1 MSDVLVL
8 NADGQPINF
17 LPLSTIQWKEAITY
31 MYTDKVHVLDWYDD
45 WMVRS
50 PSWETKVPAVIMM
63 KQMLRK
69 NTKPRFSKT
78 NLYIRDM
85 YTCQYCSSKF
95 ERKNLTL
102 DHVIPLSKGGKTNW
116 TNIVAACGSCNSRKS
131 NKLIKPKTK
140 PYAPGYYELVRKKKQ
155 LDNFEMKHPSWE
167 KFLGY

>member
-17 LPLSTIQWKEAITY
+17 LPLSTIKWKEAITY
-31 MYTDKVHVLDWYDD
+31 MYMDKVHVLDWYDD

-50 PSWETKVPAVIMM
+50 PSWETRVPAVIMM
-63 KQMLRK
+63 KNMLRK
-69 NTKPRFSKT
+69 KSRPRFSKT

-85 YTCQYCSSKF
+85 YTCQYCSNKF
-95 ERKNLTL
+95 ERHRLTL
-102 DHVIPLSKGGKTNW
+102 DHVIPLSKGGKTVW
-116 TNIVAACGSCNSRKS
+116 TNIVAACGPCNSRKS
-131 NKLIKPKTK
+131 DKIIQPKNKPF
-140 PYAPGYYELVRKKKQ
+140 APGYYELVRKKKQ

>member
-17 LPLSTIQWKEAITY
+17 LPLSTIKWKEAITY
-31 MYTDKVHVLDWYDD
+31 MYMDKVHVLDWYDD

-50 PSWETKVPAVIMM
+50 PSWETRVPAVIMM

-69 NTKPRFSKT
+69 KSRPRFSKT

-85 YTCQYCSSKF
+85 YTCQYCSNQF
-95 ERKNLTL
+95 ERRHLTL
-102 DHVIPLSKGGKTNW
+102 DHVIPLSKGGKTIW
-116 TNIVAACGSCNSRKS
+116 TNIVAACGPCNSRKS
-131 NKLIKPKTK
+131 DKIIQPKNKPF
-140 PYAPGYYELVRKKKQ
+140 APGYYELVRKKKQ